1 MKNTHFNLLTL
12 SVLILLAGCSQ
23 KPVSNVDTPENHFSA
38 GMRLLDEENY
48 TGAIASFERALD
60 LDKKFA
66 PAYGGLAIANAYLG
80 KPNRAEYYI
89 QEALNRAGKDP
100 AVLTLGGRAWLAMK
114 DQKKNWYKKAT
125 QLLDKAVKIDKNH
138 DAALYYS
145 GLARFY
151 NYEFAAAES
160 FFSKAVSQKGDYSG
174 KADSKW
180 QLTQKI
186 VRAMPGTEAGQ
197 KVAVQET
204 ITRADL
210 AVLFIEELKIGELMA
225 KMPQPGQGFQ
235 TPDQMNA
242 AGQGLTADDINGHWA
257 EVWIRD
263 ALNYN
268 VIEMQGDGKFYPD
281 ETVTRA
287 GFAMAVQRLLVTA
300 TRDFSL
306 ETRYFGESPSRFAD
320 VPSSHPAYNAM
331 ALCVERGIMQADVMT
346 GNFNPTGAVTGADA
360 LLIIRTL
367 QNNLRMTF

>member
-1 MKNTHFNLLTL
+1 MKNTRFNLLL
-12 SVLILLAGCSQ
+12 PSLLIIMIGCSQ
-23 KPVSNVDTPENHFSA
+23 KPASNVDTPENHFSA
-38 GMRLLDEENY
+38 GMRLLEGQDY
-48 TGAIASFERALD
+48 TAAIASFERALD

-80 KPNRAEYYI
+80 KPNRSEYYI

-100 AVLTLGGRAWLAMK
+100 DVLTLCARAWLAMK

-125 QLLDKAVKIDKNH
+125 QLLDKALKIRKNH
-138 DAALYYS
+138 EGALYYS

-151 NYEFAAAES
+151 NYEFSEAES
-160 FFSKAVSQKGDYSG
+160 FFSKVVIQKGDYAG
-174 KADSKW
+174 KADAKW

-186 VRAMPGTEAGQ
+186 VRAMPGTEAGR

-225 KMPQPGQGFQ
+225 KMPQPNQGFQ
-235 TPDQMNA
+235 TPGQMESA
-242 AGQGLTADDINGHWA
+242 KAGVMASDIKGHWA

-300 TRDFSL
+300 TRDLSL

-331 ALCVERGIMQADVMT
+331 ALCAERGIMQADVMT
-346 GNFNPTGAVTGADA
+346 GNFNPSGLVTGADA
-360 LLIIRTL
+360 LLIIRTV
-367 QNNLRMTF
+367 QNSLRMTF